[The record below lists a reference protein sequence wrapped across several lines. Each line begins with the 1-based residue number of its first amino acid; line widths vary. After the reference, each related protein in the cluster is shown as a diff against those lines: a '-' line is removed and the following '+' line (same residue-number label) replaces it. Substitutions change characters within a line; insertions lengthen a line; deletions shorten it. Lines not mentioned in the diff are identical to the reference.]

1 MKIITFYLPQ
11 FHEIPENDEFWGKG
25 FTEWVNVKK
34 ARPLFE
40 GHMQPKVPLNNNYYN
55 LLDTSVMK
63 WQSECARKYGIYGF
77 CFYHYWIEG
86 RKLLEKPVEL
96 FLEEKSINI
105 NYCLSWAN
113 HSWTD
118 SWNNNEKRNLISQTY
133 GGKKDWDNHFNYLL
147 PFFKDERYIKIDNKP
162 LFVIYMPED
171 IPNLNE
177 MLDYWNEKAIE
188 NDFSGIC
195 FAYQYIYYDMDKKK
209 DDSRFTYGIEFQ
221 PAYAIADSRGKLGA
235 TLRKN
240 AYRILSF
247 LQKKLNININLNN
260 KTNFE
265 TMEYSKV
272 WQCILNRNPNNS
284 KKIPGAFS
292 MWDNTPRKGK
302 NGLVVT
308 NASPKL
314 FKEYLS
320 QQIVRTR
327 EIYKKDMLFFAAWNE
342 WAEGNYLEPDKENG
356 YEYLNAIKEALEE
369 NGEFPYAT
377 NE

>member
-133 GGKKDWDNHFNYLL
+133 GGKKD
-147 PFFKDERYIKIDNKP
+147 
-162 LFVIYMPED
+162 
-171 IPNLNE
+171 
-177 MLDYWNEKAIE
+177 
-188 NDFSGIC
+188 
-195 FAYQYIYYDMDKKK
+195 
-209 DDSRFTYGIEFQ
+209 
-221 PAYAIADSRGKLGA
+221 
-235 TLRKN
+235 
-240 AYRILSF
+240 
-247 LQKKLNININLNN
+247 
-260 KTNFE
+260 
-265 TMEYSKV
+265 
-272 WQCILNRNPNNS
+272 
-284 KKIPGAFS
+284 
-292 MWDNTPRKGK
+292 
-302 NGLVVT
+302 
-308 NASPKL
+308 
-314 FKEYLS
+314 
-320 QQIVRTR
+320 
-327 EIYKKDMLFFAAWNE
+327 
-342 WAEGNYLEPDKENG
+342 
-356 YEYLNAIKEALEE
+356 
-369 NGEFPYAT
+369 
-377 NE
+377 